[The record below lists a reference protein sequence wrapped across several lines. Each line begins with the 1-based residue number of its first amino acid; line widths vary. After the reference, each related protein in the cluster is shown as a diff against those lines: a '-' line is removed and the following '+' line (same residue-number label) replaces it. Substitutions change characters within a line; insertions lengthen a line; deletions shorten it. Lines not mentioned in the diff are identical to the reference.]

1 MDYQLELKQIVEFP
15 RCRIYR
21 EFIQTMITDKSIRT
35 SGGSFLFYYLVLCSY
50 ANYRTSYRRMEHLVY
65 TVGPGEWICPLK
77 ELQSWFRCKF
87 QHQAISILN
96 TFEERGYISYTV
108 MEKNKIVKF
117 KINDWPNN
125 NKILEYN
132 YPCKKD
138 AGFFFFPIAK
148 VHELIGMGKCS
159 EMDIL
164 LDLWIHAVYN
174 DTSVMG
180 SDSGP
185 VVYYR
190 NNTGNPLTS
199 FQTLAN
205 RWSQSKASVARVL
218 RKLEDKKL
226 ITLISFKGKYGSMIY
241 LNSYLSVMFDVSDVM
256 IDKEEIAMK
265 MQLPIH
271 IPEESGET
279 FVSELVTE
287 DQITVSESD
296 SCVPDSHMK
305 IIVEK
310 VAELLNTQGVP
321 CCRCQKSQYILS
333 PLSAWNGLFT
343 TYTLN
348 IICPFGNTSYRF
360 ELSISLEDTI
370 VFPDPF
376 EADAPVKEGGE
387 GYGTQRQ

>member
-21 EFIQTMITDKSIRT
+21 DFIQTLITDKSIRT
-35 SGGSFLFYYLVLCSY
+35 NGGSFLFYYLILCSY

-96 TFEERGYISYTV
+96 TFEEQGYISYAV

-117 KINDWPNN
+117 KITDWPNS

-159 EMDIL
+159 EMDIV
-164 LDLWIHAVYN
+164 LDMWIHAIYN
-174 DTSVMG
+174 DPSVLS
-180 SDSGP
+180 SDFAP
-185 VVYYR
+185 VVYFR

-205 RWSQSKASVARVL
+205 RWGLSKASVARVL
-218 RKLEDKKL
+218 KKLEDKKL
-226 ITLISFKGKYGSMIY
+226 VTLISFKGKYGSMIY

-265 MQLPIH
+265 LQLPIH
-271 IPEESGET
+271 IPEENEET
-279 FVSELVTE
+279 YVSELITGE
-287 DQITVSESD
+287 QITVSESD

-305 IIVEK
+305 IMVAK
-310 VAELLNTQGVP
+310 VAELLDTQGVP
-321 CCRCQKSQYILS
+321 CCHCQKAQYILS
-333 PLSAWNGLFT
+333 PLSAWMGLLT

-348 IICPFGNTSYRF
+348 IICPFGNASYRF
-360 ELSISLEDTI
+360 ELSVSPKNPSSP
-370 VFPDPF
+370 PDQF
-376 EADAPVKEGGE
+376 ELNSPEVKGGE
-387 GYGTQRQ
+387 